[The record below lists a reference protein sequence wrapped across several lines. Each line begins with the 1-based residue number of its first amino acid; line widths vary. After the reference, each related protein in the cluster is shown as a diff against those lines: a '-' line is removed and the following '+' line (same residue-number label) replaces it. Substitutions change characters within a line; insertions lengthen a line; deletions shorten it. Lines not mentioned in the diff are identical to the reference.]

1 MLQDFRFSENL
12 VAIDIA
18 IALNYNNYKTIRG
31 EKSMTFGKYL
41 KECIEKRGI
50 PKAQLTKLSGM
61 NRGKLYNVFDGKR
74 KITEDE
80 LFSLIDKAGFS
91 SAENDKLIDLYFK
104 ELYGKIEFS
113 RIKYLEN
120 AIQQDNYIGE
130 PCGFDSTGND
140 TKGSINN
147 QKQLI
152 NSIAYMFYH
161 DREIIS
167 NFSYRNKEIDRVVFD
182 CVLNSQAKLIHIM
195 DLSVDEMAEENLERI
210 FASLKYMYNNC
221 FPVYR
226 YTNIK
231 QMKYN
236 NMFPYYFVGE
246 RYAVLYNDKNGIFID
261 NIDAVRIIRENVS
274 ELVNASTTLGTKPD
288 DIMFVKS
295 MYEKGSKAEGDA
307 VTSFTYY
314 PCIAKYV
321 DYDFMYGVTKDEI
334 PEKEMLVNVAYEH
347 YRKFYF
353 EHEFRQITTVTG
365 IEKFAETGYFQEIPA
380 TYVNAASKNQR
391 INVLKSL
398 ASVIDNG
405 ELFILDEDK
414 LNMNPGMEIENHNK
428 KLIVNGYDFEK
439 ENFASNDNFI
449 VSFDDSSVTK
459 TFGNFIDYII
469 HSKKVYSNEYAK
481 RFIESLIV
489 KLEHTNTN

>member
-1 MLQDFRFSENL
+1 
-12 VAIDIA
+12 
-18 IALNYNNYKTIRG
+18 
-31 EKSMTFGKYL
+31 MTFGKFL
-41 KECIEKRGI
+41 KECIDKRNI
-50 PKAQLTKLSGM
+50 SIAHLTKTSGI
-61 NRGKLYNVFDGKR
+61 NRGKLYYVYDGKR
-74 KITEDE
+74 KLTEDE

-120 AIQQDNYIGE
+120 AIQQDNYTGE
-130 PCGFDSTGND
+130 PCRFDSTGND
-140 TKGSINN
+140 IKGSIDN
-147 QKQLI
+147 QEQLI

-167 NFSYRNKEIDRVVFD
+167 NFSYRNKEVDRVVFD
-182 CVLNSQAKLIHIM
+182 CVLNSQAKLTHIM

-210 FASLKYMYNNC
+210 FASLRYMYNNC
-221 FPVYR
+221 FPIYR
-226 YTNIK
+226 YTHI
-231 QMKYN
+231 QHMKYD

-246 RYAVLYNDKNGIFID
+246 RYAVLYNNSNGIFID
-261 NIDAVRIIRENVS
+261 DIDTVKSIRENACEVAS
-274 ELVNASTTLGTKPD
+274 ESTPLGTKPN

-307 VTSFTYY
+307 TTTFTYY

-321 DYDFMYGVTKDEI
+321 DYEFMYSVTKDEI
-334 PEKEMLVNVAYEH
+334 SEKEMLVNVAYEH

-380 TYVNAASKNQR
+380 IYVNAASQKQR
-391 INVLKSL
+391 INVLKKLVS
-398 ASVIDNG
+398 AIDDN

-414 LNMNPGMEIENHNK
+414 VKMNSGMEIENHNK
-428 KLIVNGYDFEK
+428 KLIINGYDVEK
-439 ENFASNDNFI
+439 DNFASNDNFI
-449 VSFDDSSVTK
+449 VSFDDYSITK

-469 HSKKVYSNEYAK
+469 HSKKVYTNEYAK

-489 KLEHTNTN
+489 KLEHMNTD